1 MTRGRPHAEDRGHA
15 QAPPRSHRRR
25 LRRPRRRRRGVV
37 GSDHRSLEPVPVV
50 ADTGALAAECARP
63 LPNPVSGTPAT
74 FLRLD
79 GIKGES
85 TNHQHWQESE
95 VDQFR
100 IGFGAP
106 GGRRPLVLTKPYDKA
121 SPLLLAAA
129 GLGREDQAADR
140 VAAQGRRRL
149 PALLAQRRDRDRRRA
164 HRPRR
169 GGHRAPLPGLRVR
182 ARSSTARST
191 RRLRSACRSRRSSE

>member
-1 MTRGRPHAEDRGHA
+1 MPKHLLALTAAVFAALGAGAVASSA
-15 QAPPRSHRRR
+15 QTTAAS
-25 LRRPRRRRRGVV
+25 
-37 GSDHRSLEPVPVV
+37 EPVPVG

-63 LPNPVSGTPAT
+63 LPNPVAGTPAT

-100 IGFGAP
+100 IGVGTP

-121 SPLLLAAA
+121 SPLLLARLVSGAKIKQLIVSQRKAA
-129 GLGREDQAADR
+129 GVFLRYSLNDVTVIDVEHTGR
-140 VAAQGRRRL
+140 VATGTERL
-149 PALLAQRRDRDRRRA
+149 CLAFESGEVDYRTINADGSVSGV
-164 HRPRR
+164 PIK
-169 GGHRAPLPGLRVR
+169 
-182 ARSSTARST
+182 T
-191 RRLRSACRSRRSSE
+191 RF